1 MRILLLG
8 SGGPQARAVVHIF
21 ARQGYAVQPAAQAR
35 TAPGKDK
42 AGRLE
47 LLTAPIPRTARRLPA
62 LLRCDAVVFL
72 PPLHRSDGAIGQAY
86 AASPAFGV
94 VCRPAPQPRIVMQ
107 SFLRPGGFRCT
118 PTACAAWRAE
128 QTLRDGGFEHVILR
142 SGPVWDPEL
151 GPLALR
157 RFVRLWGRLP
167 LPGPPDGLVQP
178 VALENLAE
186 GIAKAVRIP
195 AAPATTFDA
204 AGPDIF
210 RLRDLA
216 RLVIETFASPG
227 AKEWYIGG
235 RPVLRRALRQ
245 ARALLPPWLVGCTCN
260 PKPSSARFASVRNVF
275 CANTLSRLPQ
285 HRPHGV
291 DPQLTPHFTPP
302 SPAFT
307 FIAA

>member
-86 AASPAFGV
+86 AAFAGLLASSSAD
-94 VCRPAPQPRIVMQ
+94 PAPRPRIVMQ
-107 SFLRPGGFRCT
+107 SFLGAQAGSVHAHLR
-118 PTACAAWRAE
+118 AAWRAE

-151 GPLALR
+151 GPLAALR

-178 VALENLAE
+178 VALANLAE

-260 PKPSSARFASVRNVF
+260 PEAFFRTLCIRPQRVFAAQHPQPPAAAPPRTES
-275 CANTLSRLPQ
+275 TLN
-285 HRPHGV
+285 
-291 DPQLTPHFTPP
+291 
-302 SPAFT
+302 
-307 FIAA
+307 